1 MVFISGVK
9 DRIEQ
14 TIFQR
19 LMQNVVYFLW
29 LDILLKNK
37 TKQNKTKKQQQHTHE
52 AEKHSTILPPHMFH
66 TRNCEWLWEGG
77 KPVRSDDQAGLT
89 WTSDVSLCGHGTLE
103 KKIPKQNKKTL
114 CFRRKSTAWGHFNL
128 SASPYQSVQSFSI
141 IGLRGFDAMT
151 FCSRVDQSKREW
163 KKEEEE
169 EEEERGQ
176 SDQKEV
182 IITQYKMIKC
192 HKTHVARE
200 RKLWIIQAESTEI

>member
-1 MVFISGVK
+1 MDVMVFISGVK

-103 KKIPKQNKKTL
+103 KKKPKTKQKKPCVFEGRARHGDILTWVPL
-114 CFRRKSTAWGHFNL
+114 LISQSRAFL
-128 SASPYQSVQSFSI
+128 SLA
-141 IGLRGFDAMT
+141 
-151 FCSRVDQSKREW
+151 
-163 KKEEEE
+163 
-169 EEEERGQ
+169 
-176 SDQKEV
+176 
-182 IITQYKMIKC
+182 
-192 HKTHVARE
+192 
-200 RKLWIIQAESTEI
+200 